1 MIPLSAKSKKF
12 MDKKIKINID
22 GKDYQV
28 LKNKKLV
35 DVAKENGIYIPT
47 LCHFREIEPSLGTC
61 RICTVMVNGKFTTS
75 CTTKVQEGMKVTI
88 NTPELIDTRK
98 AIIEML
104 FAEGN
109 HFCPSCEKSG
119 NCDLQNLAY
128 DMDISVTRFPH
139 VFSNKRVDFN
149 PKRMIMESNR
159 CILCRRCVEEVQ
171 TSDGMDIFS
180 FVNRG
185 VKTRVHIDY
194 EQEEKLTEAQ
204 ALHAMNLCPVGAILV
219 KGMIYKEPFG
229 ERKYDILGKTK
240 TTPSANFCS
249 IRNGDEKFI
258 VATTSLAG
266 CFGCHMSLLDI
277 DTDIIDMLELIEFN
291 KSPLTDIKK
300 FSKRCHVGLIE
311 GGVANSENV
320 KVLKEFR
327 KKCDILIV
335 FGECAI
341 MGGIPA
347 MRNFLPL
354 KECLEEAYIHGLTSE
369 IGANIIPNH
378 EDIPKILNNVYPC
391 NEVVKVDFFIPGCPP
406 NANHIWKVVKSILL
420 GKEFPVMHEEF
431 KYD

>member
-1 MIPLSAKSKKF
+1 MNKKVN
-12 MDKKIKINID
+12 INID
-22 GKDYQV
+22 GKEYQV
-28 LKNKKLV
+28 LENKKLV
-35 DVAKENGIYIPT
+35 DAAKENGIYIPT
-47 LCHFREIEPSLGTC
+47 LCHFREIDPSLGTC

-75 CTTKVQEGMKVTI
+75 CTTKVKEGMKVEI
-88 NTPELIDTRK
+88 NSPDLIDTRK

-128 DMDISVTRFPH
+128 DMGITVSRFPH
-139 VFSNKRVDFN
+139 VFSNKHVDFN

-159 CILCRRCVEEVQ
+159 CILCRRCVEEVS

-194 EQEEKLTEAQ
+194 EQEQKLSEAE
-204 ALHAMNLCPVGAILV
+204 AIHAMNICPVGAILV

-240 TTPSANFCS
+240 QTSSGDLCAIKNE
-249 IRNGDEKFI
+249 DEKFI

-277 DTDIIDMLELIEFN
+277 DAELIDMLEIVEFN

-311 GGVANSENV
+311 GGVANSENI

-327 KKCDILIV
+327 KKCDILIA

-347 MRNFLPL
+347 MRNFFPL
-354 KECLEEAYIHGLTSE
+354 KECLEEAYIHGITSE
-369 IGANIIPNH
+369 IGANTIPNH
-378 EDIPKILNNVYPC
+378 VDIPKILNNVYPT
-391 NEVVKVDFFIPGCPP
+391 NEVVKIDHFIPGCPP
-406 NANHIWKVVKSILL
+406 NANHIWKAVKSILL